1 MRVFDSF
8 QDFYSEK
15 TGNSVLKEYL
25 KIVAIMSLGSVQ
37 DGNLLIE
44 LRIDLTAQCELS
56 WVGMGYWTV
65 FRFIIVSTKDILH
78 FVRCTQP
85 LKYKAF
91 HMYNVAL
98 YTIEMLCLLRLR
110 CVFYA
115 PLPSVQ
121 ARWRVE
127 PSIPLPGDD

>member
-25 KIVAIMSLGSVQ
+25 KIVASMSLGGAQ

-44 LRIDLTAQCELS
+44 LSTDLVVQCELS
-56 WVGMGYWTV
+56 WEGTGYWTV
-65 FRFIIVSTKDILH
+65 FRFIILSTKDILH
-78 FVRCTQP
+78 FVRYTQP

-91 HMYNVAL
+91 HM
-98 YTIEMLCLLRLR
+98 
-110 CVFYA
+110 
-115 PLPSVQ
+115 
-121 ARWRVE
+121 
-127 PSIPLPGDD
+127 